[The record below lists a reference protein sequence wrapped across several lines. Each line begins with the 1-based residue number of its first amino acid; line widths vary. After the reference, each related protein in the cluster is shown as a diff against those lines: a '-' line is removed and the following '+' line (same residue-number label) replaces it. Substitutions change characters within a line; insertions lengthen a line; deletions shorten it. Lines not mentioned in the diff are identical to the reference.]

1 LKSSRFVVGKFVL
14 ALLAVAS
21 VVASSIFA
29 AEAATVNGPPKP
41 PLHASPHTISSPAHH
56 PAVKK
61 AATSPTTAH
70 STYRPTTVSAKPG
83 VAHTGA
89 PHYASGK
96 PPMPAASAYTAR
108 RTQPHSSAYAVQH
121 KALPARSRYARPAP
135 VRTLNGY
142 QRLARLHLQPERVQ
156 EIQQA
161 LIREGYL
168 HGDPNGLWDSQ
179 THDAMLRYQA
189 DHGFPATGLP
199 EAKSLMK
206 LGLGSHPLPPE
217 LDHSPLGVPTP
228 GAAQGDLAAP
238 VASPPVSQITPPS

>member
-1 LKSSRFVVGKFVL
+1 L
-14 ALLAVAS
+14 AA
-21 VVASSIFA
+21 VVASSAFA
-29 AEAATVNGPPKP
+29 AEAATVNGTPKP

-56 PAVKK
+56 SALKK
-61 AATSPTTAH
+61 AATSSTTVH
-70 STYRPTTVSAKPG
+70 STYRPTTVSTKTA

-89 PHYASGK
+89 LH
-96 PPMPAASAYTAR
+96 YTAR
-108 RTQPHSSAYAVQH
+108 STPGHTGPAANARKMTAHSNAYAAQH
-121 KALPARSRYARPAP
+121 KVVPARSRYARPAP
-135 VRTLNGY
+135 VRTLSGY

-179 THDAMLRYQA
+179 THDAMLRYQT

-217 LDHSPLGVPTP
+217 LDHGPVGVPTP
-228 GAAQGDLAAP
+228 GAAQGDLATP